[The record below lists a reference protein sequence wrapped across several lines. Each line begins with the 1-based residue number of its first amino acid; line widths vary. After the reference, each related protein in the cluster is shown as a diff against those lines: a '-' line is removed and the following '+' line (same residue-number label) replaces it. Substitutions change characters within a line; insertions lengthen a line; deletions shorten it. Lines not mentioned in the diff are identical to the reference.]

1 MTVPWSRAG
10 VSRARAAAAD
20 RLRCRAHHHAPAA
33 DPTIPAR
40 IPRVRLFKSPPLE
53 PASRNVDA
61 IRERPLICTTTGVR
75 ARTLVR
81 TAPHPYWPLWVSLTW
96 LTVGVLTLCSAAG
109 CRQAVAPIDAAAA
122 EVPATAT
129 ISGTIRGPERAI
141 PLDGRIVDV
150 INLATNQR
158 RRITTN
164 QGGGFSVRLDP
175 GDYRIELLLRDGEAI
190 VRQPGVIHVDHSDV
204 GADADFVVGKG
215 RISRPRGPA
224 YKVDDG
230 LGSPVA

>member
-1 MTVPWSRAG
+1 MPSRDG
-10 VSRARAAAAD
+10 
-20 RLRCRAHHHAPAA
+20 LRFAQ
-33 DPTIPAR
+33 
-40 IPRVRLFKSPPLE
+40 VR
-53 PASRNVDA
+53 
-61 IRERPLICTTTGVR
+61 GVR

-81 TAPHPYWPLWVSLTW
+81 TTHDSYWPLCVSLTW

-109 CRQAVAPIDAAAA
+109 CRQAVTPVDAAVYAG
-122 EVPATAT
+122 PARAT
-129 ISGTIRGPERAI
+129 ISGTIRGPEPAI

-150 INLATNQR
+150 INLTTNQR

-164 QGGGFSVRLDP
+164 EGGGFSVTLDP
-175 GDYRIELLLRDGEAI
+175 GEYRVELLLHDGEAI
-190 VRQPGVIHVDHSDV
+190 VRQPGVIHVGGSGVD
-204 GADADFVVGKG
+204 AAADFVIGKG